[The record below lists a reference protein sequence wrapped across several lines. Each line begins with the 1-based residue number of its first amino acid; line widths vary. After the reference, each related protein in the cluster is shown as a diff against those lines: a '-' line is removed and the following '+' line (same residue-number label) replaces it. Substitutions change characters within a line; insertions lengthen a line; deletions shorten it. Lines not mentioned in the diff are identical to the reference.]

1 MTFCLQDPDDLDVG
15 EVDEEA
21 FLPLQAN
28 AAAAASAAPKVVA
41 SAAPK
46 VAAAAGKV
54 LVQQR
59 GVGQSPR
66 AATQEEE
73 KRGEEADPLQSS
85 VNFDNALSKFTY
97 DFWGNHRQAQ
107 LYPTKVRQSKAKKV
121 PCPNCSKM
129 LAPSSL
135 SRHLKNMH

>member
-1 MTFCLQDPDDLDVG
+1 MTFCLQDPDDVDVG

-28 AAAAASAAPKVVA
+28 AAAAA

-73 KRGEEADPLQSS
+73 KRGEEADPL
-85 VNFDNALSKFTY
+85 SKFVY